1 MCVCVFVW
9 WNVLYSLT
17 PVNEP
22 GSLLQ
27 QFPSVSSC
35 SPPQYLS
42 HLTPRP
48 FRSINKQTRHSP
60 ANKPTPSSRPPVRSP
75 LNRQEATNKKTQPLL
90 NLSLILQ
97 QIKRPPSLPI
107 RSFCKIEKRRRKTQG
122 MQVVVYEKTKT
133 TSYPC
138 LCLPGPLWIAG
149 MAGSSFLWNR

>member
-27 QFPSVSSC
+27 QFPSVSSR
-35 SPPQYLS
+35 SPPQPLS
-42 HLTPRP
+42 HPTPHP
-48 FRSINKQTRHSP
+48 SRSIYKQTRHSP
-60 ANKPTPSSRPPVRSP
+60 ANKPTPSSRHTCSFSP
-75 LNRQEATNKKTQPLL
+75 QQQATNKKTQPLL